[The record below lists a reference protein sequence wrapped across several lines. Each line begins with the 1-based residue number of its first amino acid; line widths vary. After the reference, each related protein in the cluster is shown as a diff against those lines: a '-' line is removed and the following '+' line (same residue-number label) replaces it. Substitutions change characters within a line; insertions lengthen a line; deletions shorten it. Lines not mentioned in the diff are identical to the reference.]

1 MYLYCIVCTWAAW
14 VDSSLVYLIAIIL
27 IVLYSSYRMHHND
40 INCQCISSCTWSW
53 HFHDIATSNYCF
65 EFPQDKQD
73 HTSMENADDPECP
86 HVNFYVIMMMAAL
99 SGSSPVD
106 DTLIMIQM
114 YIGSFYNID
123 WSATYYYVKGQKY
136 LKVSFLVLLCIRIM
150 VDN

>member
-1 MYLYCIVCTWAAW
+1 
-14 VDSSLVYLIAIIL
+14 
-27 IVLYSSYRMHHND
+27 
-40 INCQCISSCTWSW
+40 
-53 HFHDIATSNYCF
+53 
-65 EFPQDKQD
+65 
-73 HTSMENADDPECP
+73 MENADDPECP
-86 HVNFYVIMMMAAL
+86 HVNFYVMMMAAL

-136 LKVSFLVLLCIRIM
+136 LKVSFLVLLCICIM